1 MRHGAWITSALALLA
16 ATSAWAQPAGEDPP
30 PADPTPT
37 PDEPALTPDQIVTG
51 VVAPGTEEGD
61 RGRDVGNVLL
71 WLPRNIIDYTFRGTA
86 AAARFVADEQLVP
99 RYRQWVGAPLD
110 GNFFVFPTLFVDT
123 GSTFSVG
130 ARMITDSSLVT
141 TSQRFAFGGPRDIVT
156 ESRVLFK
163 GGAELPFAVSLES
176 FYEIESAKGYHGVGI
191 RPTTD
196 PRNQYA
202 VGNPNVEATYLEQHA
217 RGIIALG
224 ARLDPNF
231 ELFLSSSVYRRQID
245 DSPGSDKTLNA
256 VFVPG
261 TVVGA
266 NIPGQPSAGHD
277 TWITYAEIAARFDN
291 REFRGR
297 PAPGVLLEGYLGQG
311 QSFLGEPVNYA
322 RHGWR
327 AAGFIPIYRRTNIL
341 SPRLVFDRLVPLG
354 NTPVPFYELPR
365 QPDFRGFDTRRDFL
379 SLVASVD
386 YTWQLVSFMSMRAF
400 VDGATV
406 APALDEIDLDQ
417 LRHMRFAGGLGF
429 DFYNATAILG
439 RIAVSV
445 SGEGPRLFL
454 SLGTP
459 EGFGDRQHR
468 D

>member
-1 MRHGAWITSALALLA
+1 MRPAAWMVGSWLVL
-16 ATSAWAQPAGEDPP
+16 ATSMASAQSGGEVPEERATKPDR
-30 PADPTPT
+30 AS
-37 PDEPALTPDQIVTG
+37 PDETLAPDQIVTG
-51 VVAPGTEEGD
+51 IVTPGTEEGD
-61 RGRDVGNVLL
+61 GAREVGNVAL

-110 GNFFVFPTLFVDT
+110 GNFFVFPTLFADT

-130 ARMITDSSLVT
+130 ARMITDSPRVT
-141 TSQRFAFGGPRDIVT
+141 TSQRFAFGGPRDLVT

-163 GGAELPFAVSLES
+163 GGLGLPLALSLES
-176 FYEIESAKGYHGVGI
+176 YYEIESTKTYHGIGI
-191 RPTTD
+191 RPITD
-196 PRNQYA
+196 PRNRF
-202 VGNPNVEATYLEQHA
+202 VPGNPNSDAEYLEQHT
-217 RGIIALG
+217 RGIVALG

-245 DSPGSDKTLNA
+245 DSPDSDKTLNE

-261 TVVGA
+261 SVVGT
-266 NIPGQPSAGHD
+266 NVPGRPSAGHD

-297 PAPGVLLEGYLGQG
+297 PATGVLLEGYLGHG
-311 QSFLGEPVNYA
+311 QSFQGEPVNYA

-341 SPRLVFDRLVPLG
+341 SPRLVFDRLIPLG

-365 QPDFRGFDTRRDFL
+365 QPDFRGFDTRRDFI
-379 SLVASVD
+379 SMVASID

-406 APALDEIDLDQ
+406 APELDEITLDQ

-429 DFYNATAILG
+429 DFYNRTAILG
-439 RIAVSV
+439 RIA
-445 SGEGPRLFL
+445 
-454 SLGTP
+454 
-459 EGFGDRQHR
+459 
-468 D
+468 

>member
-1 MRHGAWITSALALLA
+1 M
-16 ATSAWAQPAGEDPP
+16 
-30 PADPTPT
+30 
-37 PDEPALTPDQIVTG
+37 
-51 VVAPGTEEGD
+51 
-61 RGRDVGNVLL
+61 
-71 WLPRNIIDYTFRGTA
+71 
-86 AAARFVADEQLVP
+86 
-99 RYRQWVGAPLD
+99 
-110 GNFFVFPTLFVDT
+110 
-123 GSTFSVG
+123 
-130 ARMITDSSLVT
+130 
-141 TSQRFAFGGPRDIVT
+141 
-156 ESRVLFK
+156 
-163 GGAELPFAVSLES
+163 
-176 FYEIESAKGYHGVGI
+176 
-191 RPTTD
+191 
-196 PRNQYA
+196 
-202 VGNPNVEATYLEQHA
+202 
-217 RGIIALG
+217 
-224 ARLDPNF
+224 
-231 ELFLSSSVYRRQID
+231 
-245 DSPGSDKTLNA
+245 
-256 VFVPG
+256 
-261 TVVGA
+261 
-266 NIPGQPSAGHD
+266 
-277 TWITYAEIAARFDN
+277 
-291 REFRGR
+291 
-297 PAPGVLLEGYLGQG
+297 LLEGYLGQG